1 MSRNN
6 FMSKRGQVSLF
17 VVIAL
22 VLVIGIGVYI
32 GVKNNLFS
40 FGDSESF
47 TEVYNYYDECIK
59 QDALKAVDIA
69 GSQGGRIDV
78 GEYIPGSDYA
88 PFSSQLNFLGF
99 PVPYWYYV
107 SGNGLVKQNVPS
119 KNEIEKEIGNYLEE
133 KIEGCDFTPLAERG
147 FSVVLGEPSF
157 SISVNDDF
165 IQVKSN
171 TEINIEKDGKSVKV
185 NSRNLQI
192 NSNFGKMF
200 DTAQDLYKKQIN
212 EAILENYSID
222 VLRLYA
228 PVDGVEIQCSPKI
241 WKAQEVV
248 DELQNALQS
257 NINSL
262 KFNSVEKNYF
272 SVDYQSEFE
281 INTLYSRQWPWK
293 VEIYGAEDGL
303 MVAEPVGNQNGMGL
317 MGFCYAPYHYVYD
330 ISYPVMFQIKSGEEI
345 FQFPVAVIIDK
356 NVPRQ
361 AEQVELFD
369 DTADF
374 DLCKDKTQDL
384 QIRTFDSNLNSAEA
398 DLSYECFNQKCS
410 LGKTENGVFAGK
422 APACVN
428 GRIIA
433 KAEGYQD
440 YNELFSSNEEMN
452 KDLIMDKLYDVD
464 IEVSSGSKIVKD
476 NVVVIFNGKRT
487 AFASM
492 PDNSKIRLAEGMYN
506 VSVYIYSNSSLKI
519 PESKKTDCREVSKSG
534 IQGVLG
540 FTEEKCFD
548 VVIPATNLDFALVG
562 GGKSESYVL
571 ASQLESGKLKIIA
584 DSLPIPNSIEKLQQN
599 YATFE
604 TLNLEVGA

>member
-1 MSRNN
+1 MLRDSING
-6 FMSKRGQVSLF
+6 KRGQVSLF
-17 VVIAL
+17 VIVAL
-22 VLVIGIGVYI
+22 VLVIGVGVYV
-32 GVKNNLFS
+32 GVKNNLFNFS
-40 FGDSESF
+40 DSESF

-59 QDALKAVDIA
+59 QDTLKAVDLA

-107 SGNGLVKQNVPS
+107 SGNGLVKENVPS
-119 KNEIEKEIGNYLEE
+119 KSEIEKEIANYLEE
-133 KIEGCDFTPLAERG
+133 KIGECEFTPLAERG
-147 FSVVLGEPSF
+147 FNVILEEPSF
-157 SISVNDDF
+157 SVSINDDF
-165 IQVKSN
+165 IQVKSS
-171 TEINIEKDGKSVKV
+171 TELNVDKDEKSVKV
-185 NSRNLQI
+185 NSRILQI

-200 DTAQDLYKKQIN
+200 DTAQDLYEKQIN
-212 EAILENYSID
+212 EAILENYSVD

-248 DELQNALQS
+248 DELQNALQG
-257 NINSL
+257 NINSI
-262 KFNSVEKNYF
+262 KFNSEKNSYF

-293 VEIYGAEDGL
+293 VEVYGAEDGL
-303 MVAEPVGNQNGMGL
+303 MIAEPVGNQNGMGL

-330 ISYPVMFQIKSGEEI
+330 ISYPVMFQISSGEEL

-369 DTADF
+369 DTTDF
-374 DLCKDKTQDL
+374 DLCQDKTQDV
-384 QIRTFDSNLNSAEA
+384 QIRTFDSNLNSVDA
-398 DLSYECFNQKCS
+398 DLSYECFNQKCI

-428 GRIIA
+428 GRIIS
-433 KAEGYQD
+433 KSEGYQD
-440 YNELFSSNEEMN
+440 YSELFSSNEESS
-452 KDLIMDKLYDVD
+452 KDLIMDKLYNVD
-464 IEVSSGSKIVKD
+464 IEISAGGKSVKD
-476 NVVVIFNGKRT
+476 NAIVVFNGKRT
-487 AFASM
+487 AFASI
-492 PDNSKIRLAEGMYN
+492 PDNSKIRLAEGLYN

-548 VVIPATNLDFALVG
+548 IVIPATNLDFALVG

-571 ASQLESGKLKIIA
+571 SSQLESGKLKII
-584 DSLPIPNSIEKLQQN
+584 SEILPLPDSIEKLQQN